1 MVRVFTGQAKA
12 ALLLYWPD
20 QCGLTNLDRVYQT
33 TDVAD
38 GRRGREQYS
47 NQPDKETHM
56 MGIAKKSLACW
67 AAAAATMLSMTW
79 ASTASAHDDADDP
92 ALRAAIEHAERSAP
106 PGKRP
111 IVETHIHLWQVTRPG
126 GVPWPTPAEGPIFR
140 DVLPAE
146 YTAIA
151 RANGVV
157 TAGIVEASGIVE
169 DNQWILDLIRHD
181 RFFSFFVGN
190 LEIGASTFALDLAR
204 FARDP
209 RFVGIRGY
217 LTGPAEGITLST
229 AQLDSLRDLAR
240 RGMTLDII
248 SRGTK
253 NPKDQVQAL
262 CTAVPGLRI
271 IIDHLGG
278 AKGPPPVDST
288 WELEIRR
295 LADAC
300 PNLYMKFSSFYDM
313 YAPGDVVFPTPTD
326 LASYKAHF
334 DVLMTAFGSD
344 RLIWGS
350 NWPVISLHG
359 TFEAQIA
366 IAEEYLAAFGTG
378 VRDKVMFKNALSFY
392 RKKPERQHRN

>member
-1 MVRVFTGQAKA
+1 
-12 ALLLYWPD
+12 
-20 QCGLTNLDRVYQT
+20 
-33 TDVAD
+33 
-38 GRRGREQYS
+38 
-47 NQPDKETHM
+47 M
-56 MGIAKKSLACW
+56 MGIVRRGLVFW
-67 AAAAATMLSMTW
+67 AAASAVWLGMTW
-79 ASTASAHDDADDP
+79 VPAALAHDGDEDG

-111 IVETHIHLWQVTRPG
+111 IVETHIHFWQVTRPG

-140 DVLPAE
+140 DVLPRE
-146 YTAIA
+146 YTPIA

-157 TAGIVEASGIVE
+157 AAGIVEASGIVE
-169 DNQWILDLIRHD
+169 DNQWILDLVRHD
-181 RFFSFFVGN
+181 RFYSFFVGN
-190 LEIGASTFALDLAR
+190 LEIGASTFARDLAR

-217 LTGPAEGITLST
+217 LTGPPEGITLSP
-229 AQLDSLRDLAR
+229 AQLASLRDLAR

-262 CTAVPGLRI
+262 CTAVPDLRI

-278 AKGPPPVDST
+278 AKGPPPVDTT

-295 LADAC
+295 LADVC

-313 YAPGDVVFPTPTD
+313 YAPGDVVFPSPTD
-326 LASYKAHF
+326 LGAYTAHF
-334 DVLMTAFGSD
+334 DVLMTAFGAD
-344 RLIWGS
+344 RLVWGS

-366 IAEEYLAAFGTG
+366 IAEEYLAPFGTA
-378 VRDKVMFKNALSFY
+378 VRDKVMFKNALAFY
-392 RKKPERQHRN
+392 RRQKPDRHHRD

>member
-1 MVRVFTGQAKA
+1 MNGTIRK
-12 ALLLYWPD
+12 
-20 QCGLTNLDRVYQT
+20 GLT
-33 TDVAD
+33 
-38 GRRGREQYS
+38 
-47 NQPDKETHM
+47 
-56 MGIAKKSLACW
+56 CW
-67 AAAAATMLSMTW
+67 AAAAAALLGLAWTS
-79 ASTASAHDDADDP
+79 AAHAHDGGDDAS
-92 ALRAAIEHAERSAP
+92 LRAAIEHAERNAP
-106 PGKRP
+106 PGRRA
-111 IVETHIHLWQVTRPG
+111 IVESHIHFWKVTRPG

-146 YTAIA
+146 YKAVA

-169 DNQWILDLIRHD
+169 DNQWILDLVRHD
-181 RFFSFFVGN
+181 GFFSFFVGN
-190 LEIGASTFALDLAR
+190 LEIGAPTFAGDLAR
-204 FARDP
+204 FAHDS

-217 LTGPAEGITLST
+217 LTGPAEGITLSA
-229 AQLDSLRDLAR
+229 AQLASLRNLAA

-262 CTAVPGLRI
+262 CTAVPDLRI

-278 AKGPPPVDST
+278 AKGPAPVDPT

-295 LADAC
+295 LADVC

-326 LASYKAHF
+326 LAAYKPHF
-334 DVLMTAFGSD
+334 DVLMTAFGAD
-344 RLIWGS
+344 RLVWGS
-350 NWPVISLHG
+350 NWPVITLHG

-366 IAEEYLAAFGTG
+366 IAEAYLAPFGHA
-378 VRDKVMFKNALSFY
+378 VRDKVMFKNALGFY
-392 RKKPERQHRN
+392 RRHRP

>member
-1 MVRVFTGQAKA
+1 MKGTMRKGLAYWAATA
-12 ALLLYWPD
+12 ALLGMAW
-20 QCGLTNLDRVYQT
+20 T
-33 TDVAD
+33 
-38 GRRGREQYS
+38 
-47 NQPDKETHM
+47 
-56 MGIAKKSLACW
+56 
-67 AAAAATMLSMTW
+67 
-79 ASTASAHDDADDP
+79 STAHATDSGDDR
-92 ALRAAIEHAERSAP
+92 ALRAAVEQAERHAAP
-106 PGKRP
+106 GRRP
-111 IVETHIHLWQVTRPG
+111 IVDTHIHFWQVTRPG

-140 DVLPAE
+140 DILPAD
-146 YTAIA
+146 YTAMA

-169 DNQWILDLIRHD
+169 DNQWILDLVKHD
-181 RFFSFFVGN
+181 RFYSFFVGN
-190 LEIGASTFALDLAR
+190 LEIGASTFARDLAR
-204 FARDP
+204 FARDR

-217 LTGPAEGITLST
+217 LTGPAEGITLSP

-262 CTAVPGLRI
+262 CTAVPDLRI

-278 AKGPPPVDST
+278 AKGPPPVDPT

-295 LADAC
+295 LADVC
-300 PNLYMKFSSFYDM
+300 PNVYMKFSSYYDM
-313 YAPGDVVFPTPTD
+313 YAPGDVVFPSPTD

-334 DVLMTAFGSD
+334 DVLMTAFGAD

-350 NWPVISLHG
+350 NWPVITLHG

-366 IAEEYLAAFGTG
+366 IAEEYLAPFGHK
-378 VRDKVMFKNALSFY
+378 VRDKVMFRNALRFY
-392 RKKPERQHRN
+392 RRDVPGGHHHH

>member
-1 MVRVFTGQAKA
+1 MLG
-12 ALLLYWPD
+12 
-20 QCGLTNLDRVYQT
+20 
-33 TDVAD
+33 VA
-38 GRRGREQYS
+38 
-47 NQPDKETHM
+47 
-56 MGIAKKSLACW
+56 
-67 AAAAATMLSMTW
+67 W
-79 ASTASAHDDADDP
+79 ASTARAHDDGDER

-111 IVETHIHLWQVTRPG
+111 IVETHIHFWQVTRPG

-140 DVLPAE
+140 DVLPPE

-169 DNQWILDLIRHD
+169 DNQWILDLVRHD
-181 RFFSFFVGN
+181 R
-190 LEIGASTFALDLAR
+190 STRSSSATSRSARRPSPRDLAR
-204 FARDP
+204 FARDR

-217 LTGPAEGITLST
+217 LTGPAEGITLSP
-229 AQLDSLRDLAR
+229 AQLASLRDLAR
-240 RGMTLDII
+240 RGMSLDII

-262 CTAVPGLRI
+262 CTAVPDLRI

-278 AKGPPPVDST
+278 AKGPPPVDPT

-295 LADAC
+295 LADVC

-313 YAPGDVVFPTPTD
+313 YAPGDVVFPSPTD

-334 DVLMTAFGSD
+334 DVLMTAFGAD

-350 NWPVISLHG
+350 NWPVIGLHG

-366 IAEEYLAAFGTG
+366 IAEEYLAPFGTERARQG
-378 VRDKVMFKNALSFY
+378 DVQERARVLSPACAGQ
-392 RKKPERQHRN
+392 RPPLKSCAERVLRSPPSPP